1 MWGLAPD
8 GGVSVDLCFDCYTAI
23 EGKPSPTLDLIAIVA
38 MRWLLGRFWRGLAP
52 DGGVSV
58 NRCLD
63 SYTAIE
69 GKPSPT
75 LSLLP

>member
-1 MWGLAPD
+1 
-8 GGVSVDLCFDCYTAI
+8 
-23 EGKPSPTLDLIAIVA
+23 LDLIAIVA

-69 GKPSPT
+69 GKCSPT
-75 LSLLP
+75 LTLLP